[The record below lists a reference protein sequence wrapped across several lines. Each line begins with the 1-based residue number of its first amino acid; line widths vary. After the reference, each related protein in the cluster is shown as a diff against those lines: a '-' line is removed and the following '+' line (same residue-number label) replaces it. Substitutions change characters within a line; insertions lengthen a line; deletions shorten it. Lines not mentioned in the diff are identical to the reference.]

1 MSKHTPGDWFV
12 DHTPERALSIF
23 DSATCGILIAEI
35 AGEADHPEVEANAIL
50 IRAAP
55 ELLEACRL
63 AILRLDQLDDS
74 GDIGPSENYKAILAA
89 IEKATNP

>member
-1 MSKHTPGDWFV
+1 MSKHTPGPWHSWHENSYSVIGVAVHGETGFREIAKVYDN
-12 DHTPERALSIF
+12 
-23 DSATCGILIAEI
+23 SANAQLIA
-35 AGEADHPEVEANAIL
+35 
-50 IRAAP
+50 AAP